1 MIAEPVT
8 AETFSRFP
16 VFAGLALE
24 TRAELARIGF
34 LERWTGGQVIFQ
46 RGDREDRMLAI
57 VSGRIKL
64 SVTTPQGRELV
75 LTSLGKGE
83 VLGELALLD
92 GEPRSTDAMATEA
105 TTAVILSRDKFLQVA
120 EKRADLPLAIARH
133 IRGHLRRATFQMESI
148 ALYDLQGRLVR
159 YLLMAARQKGVQD
172 GGTEVRL
179 DLGLNQS
186 DLAAVLGATRSRVNN
201 ALQDLSADGAIRR
214 DGNAVICH
222 LPKLRALSDDLGD
235 AGP

>member
-8 AETFSRFP
+8 AATFSRFP
-16 VFAGLALE
+16 VFAGLAPE
-24 TRAELARIGF
+24 TRADLARIGF
-34 LERWTGGQVIFQ
+34 LQRWTAGQVLFQ
-46 RGDREDRMLAI
+46 RGDRDDRMLAI

-64 SVTTPQGRELV
+64 SITTPQGRELV

-105 TTAVILSRDKFLQVA
+105 TTAILLSRDRVLQLA
-120 EKRADLPLAIARH
+120 ERRADLPLAIARH
-133 IRGHLRRATFQMESI
+133 ICGQLRRATFQMESI

-159 YLLMAARQKGVQD
+159 YLLMAARQKAPQD
-172 GGTEVRL
+172 GGPDVRL

-186 DLAAVLGATRSRVNN
+186 DLAAVLGATRSRLNN
-201 ALQDLSADGAIRR
+201 ALQDLAAEGAIRR
-214 DGNAVICH
+214 DGAAVICNIA
-222 LPKLRALSDDLGD
+222 KLRAMSDDIWED
-235 AGP
+235 AD

>member
-1 MIAEPVT
+1 MSADPVT
-8 AETFSRFP
+8 AETFLRFP
-16 VFAGLALE
+16 VLSGLALE
-24 TRAELARIGF
+24 TRADLARIGF
-34 LERWTGGQVIFQ
+34 LQRWTAGQVIFQ
-46 RGDREDRMLAI
+46 RGDRDDRMLAI
-57 VSGRIKL
+57 LSGRIKL

-92 GEPRSTDAMATEA
+92 GEPRSTDAMASEA
-105 TTAVILSRDKFLQVA
+105 TTAILLSRDKFLQVA

-133 IRGHLRRATFQMESI
+133 ICGHLRRATFQMESI

-159 YLLMAARQKGVQD
+159 YLLMASGQRAGR
-172 GGTEVRL
+172 GTSDEVRV

-201 ALQDLSADGAIRR
+201 ALQDLAAEGVIRR
-214 DGNAVICH
+214 DGATVICNI
-222 LPKLRALSDDLGD
+222 PRLRALSDDLWED
-235 AGP
+235 AE